1 MFKFQKSQEVIKI
14 GKTDF
19 GGQPGERRTVLVLPL
34 RSLGHEGI
42 DELNDI
48 IDQTNAGVPIASLID
63 PSESDANR
71 QFDAAISLK
80 DVPMIIGSAENPWAF
95 DLVHRAKDIGELDR
109 LILGGLR
116 ITTDDAVWDRVR
128 SSGLRSV
135 ILNAYNPEDP
145 SLKGRIYTIEGGG
158 GVIEEGLL
166 ERAEKYGI
174 INTLLDLGG
183 PDKPES
189 GLRALF
195 VAKAKWGLPCTIDL
209 GKVINEADHVA
220 AVTLMQSAGADFIIA
235 GRSELWGSLLRT
247 LSFNDSL
254 ISHAVRER

>member
-1 MFKFQKSQEVIKI
+1 LNYLI
-14 GKTDF
+14 D
-19 GGQPGERRTVLVLPL
+19 RT
-34 RSLGHEGI
+34 
-42 DELNDI
+42 N
-48 IDQTNAGVPIASLID
+48 TGVPIASLIE
-63 PSESDANR
+63 PSDSDAGR
-71 QFDAAISLK
+71 QFDVAISLK
-80 DVPMIIGSAENPWAF
+80 DVPMIIGSAENPSAF
-95 DLVHRAKDIGELDR
+95 DLVHRAKDLGELDR

-145 SLKGRIYTIEGGG
+145 SLKGRIYSIEGGG

-166 ERAEKYGI
+166 ERAEKFGVT
-174 INTLLDLGG
+174 NTLLDLGG
-183 PDKPES
+183 PDKPGS

-209 GKVINEADHVA
+209 GKMIDEPDHVA
-220 AVTLMQSAGADFIIA
+220 AVTLIQSAGADFIIA
-235 GRSELWGSLLRT
+235 GRSELWSSLART

-254 ISHAVRER
+254 IGHAVEER